1 MSEEAGGAVRFAGKV
16 DVWFYLITIAA
27 NILLIVPAAMAFA
40 DPAKEGALLGA
51 AISLGCLV
59 VCDALFI
66 PMIARNYVEF
76 DDEGNFVV
84 AFGWQGVR
92 VPVEKVR
99 ALRETRS
106 PPRID
111 RRLVRPHRHPA
122 GARGDHDRRQGQG
135 GVLPRGGAALPARNR
150 RAPHEVAAGATACD

>member
-84 AFGWQGVR
+84 VFGWQAVR

-106 PPRID
+106 PLASTAASFDRIAIQLGLEETMIAVKD
-111 RRLVRPHRHPA
+111 KEAFYRAVEQRCPHA
-122 GARGDHDRRQGQG
+122 T
-135 GVLPRGGAALPARNR
+135 VER
-150 RAPHEVAAGATACD
+150 RAR

>member
-51 AISLGCLV
+51 AISLG
-59 VCDALFI
+59 
-66 PMIARNYVEF
+66 
-76 DDEGNFVV
+76 NFVV
-84 AFGWQGVR
+84 VFGWQAVR

-106 PPRID
+106 PLASTAASFNRIAIQLGLEETMIAVKD
-111 RRLVRPHRHPA
+111 KEAFYRALEQRCPHA
-122 GARGDHDRRQGQG
+122 T
-135 GVLPRGGAALPARNR
+135 VER
-150 RAPHEVAAGATACD
+150 RAR

>member
-1 MSEEAGGAVRFAGKV
+1 MSEETGGAVRFAGKV
-16 DVWFYLITIAA
+16 DAWFYLVAIAA
-27 NILLIVPAAMAFA
+27 NVLLIVPAAMAFA
-40 DPAKEGALLGA
+40 DLAKEGALMGA

-84 AFGWQGVR
+84 VFGWQAFR

-99 ALRETRS
+99 ALRGTRS
-106 PPRID
+106 VLASSAASLDRIAIQ
-111 RRLVRPHRHPA
+111 LGLEETMIAVRDKEAFYRAVEQRCPHA
-122 GARGDHDRRQGQG
+122 T
-135 GVLPRGGAALPARNR
+135 VER
-150 RAPHEVAAGATACD
+150 RAR

>member
-106 PPRID
+106 PLASTAASFDRIAIQLGLEEIMIAVKD
-111 RRLVRPHRHPA
+111 KEAFYRAMYDEKQRCPHA
-122 GARGDHDRRQGQG
+122 T
-135 GVLPRGGAALPARNR
+135 VER
-150 RAPHEVAAGATACD
+150 RAR